1 MENTASYD
9 PSSKY
14 RSQRGGFNLGVTRLD
29 FVYPTDVEERDDG
42 ILIRR
47 YNDRNKVSS
56 YSESIKGSQESV

>member
-1 MENTASYD
+1 MERKASYD
-9 PSSKY
+9 PASKY
-14 RSQRGGFNLGVTRLD
+14 RSQRGGFNLGVTRAD

-56 YSESIKGSQESV
+56 DSESFKGSEKPI